1 MPQYLRNLS
10 SRILTAMLGLIKV
23 HSRDI
28 IKYLFRVRICAD
40 AKDMTVNRAGQNLP
54 SLSLKGSFSN
64 SHRI

>member
-10 SRILTAMLGLIKV
+10 IRILTATLGLIQV

-28 IKYLFRVRICAD
+28 SKYLRHVRLRAD
-40 AKDMTVNRAGQNLP
+40 AKDMTVNSTGQSLP

-64 SHRI
+64 SYRI